1 MRRYLKSIIAAV
13 AFFSFSAVLFANSGP
28 VFWQGYPSS
37 EVMAVA
43 EDSTISVEG
52 ENLTFDFSG
61 SEASGYSVNGKVTAV
76 YEMVNPTAEQQSVQ
90 MAFPFVGTIDRLS
103 FEDIAVTADNRVLPY
118 VVYPGAVADS
128 HGNPMA
134 ETKGI
139 SFSFADIVGG
149 ITNAPY
155 EAANFKENETGRLY
169 KIDVEPAGD
178 KEINFAVDFTFDNN
192 RTRIITKNFDRY
204 ERDGEKTRIAAW
216 CREPKQFEICVLG
229 ETIDFG
235 TNAYLDGEL
244 AEETD
249 LYTCRVTTEEIELKT
264 YLMNYAGMD
273 TGLKNSGRLSAPAL
287 YNMYAEV
294 LDRCFTLNAG
304 YSSEYDLMAHRNF
317 ERLLTLVYTVEFPPE
332 SKKEVSVRYKAS
344 GTMDR
349 RETSEPIYSYDY
361 ILNPAEN
368 WGGFKDLS
376 VKIIP
381 PEEAPYIVR
390 SNIDLVREESGVYT
404 AFLESLPEKDF
415 SFALYEKE
423 EITFL
428 DKVAGSLYSS
438 FGYLY
443 PIVVGFVILLAVIF
457 AAVAAVFIK
466 RRRKL

>member
-1 MRRYLKSIIAAV
+1 MRRCLRPITAAV
-13 AFFSFSAVLFANSGP
+13 AVFSLSAVLFANSGP

-37 EVMAVA
+37 EVMSVA
-43 EDSTISVEG
+43 EGSPIRVES

-61 SEASGYSVNGKVTAV
+61 SEAAGYSVDGKVTAV

-90 MAFPFVGTIDRLS
+90 MAFPFVGTLAGLS
-103 FEDIAVTADNRVLPY
+103 SEDIAVAADNRILPY
-118 VVYPGAVADS
+118 VAYPGAVADG
-128 HGNPMA
+128 HGNPTA
-134 ETKGI
+134 DTKDI
-139 SFSFADIVGG
+139 SFNFADIVGG

-155 EAANFKENETGRLY
+155 EALNFKENEIGRLY
-169 KIDVEPAGD
+169 KLDVEPSED

-192 RTRIITKNFDRY
+192 RTKIITKNFDRY
-204 ERDGEKTRIAAW
+204 ERDGGKTRIAAW

-229 ETIDFG
+229 EAIDFG

-249 LYTCRVTTEEIELKT
+249 LYTCKVTTEEIELKT
-264 YLMNYAGMD
+264 YIMDYAGMD
-273 TGLKNSGRLSAPAL
+273 RGLKNSGRLSVPAL
-287 YNMYAEV
+287 YNLYAGV

-304 YSSEYDLMAHRNF
+304 YSSEYDLMEQRNF

-332 SKKEVSVRYKAS
+332 SKREVSVRYKAS

-361 ILNPAEN
+361 ILNPAQN
-368 WGGFKDLS
+368 WGGFKNLS

-381 PEEAPYIVR
+381 PEETPYIVR
-390 SNIDLVREESGVYT
+390 SSVDLVREESGIYT
-404 AFLESLPEKDF
+404 AFLESLPEEDL

-428 DKVAGSLYSS
+428 DKVAGNLYSS

-443 PIVVGFVILLAVIF
+443 PIVVGFVALLAVIF
-457 AAVAAVFIK
+457 AVAAAVFIR